1 MHFENLISN
10 LNNELDK
17 IRNGLKE
24 CLKNTQLNK
33 EEIEVINCV
42 IKHDTLYFILI
53 LLFIY
58 IESKRSY
65 TSSR

>member
-17 IRNGLKE
+17 IRSGLKE

-33 EEIEVINCV
+33 DEIEVTF
-42 IKHDTLYFILI
+42 KH
-53 LLFIY
+53 
-58 IESKRSY
+58 SV
-65 TSSR
+65 

>member
-33 EEIEVINCV
+33 DEIESLKEAIR
-42 IKHDTLYFILI
+42 
-53 LLFIY
+53 LLEETKADKDWVKAEF
-58 IESKRSY
+58 ERV
-65 TSSR
+65 

>member
-17 IRNGLKE
+17 IRSGLKE

-33 EEIEVINCV
+33 DEIEVNLTKHV
-42 IKHDTLYFILI
+42 IIIYFIINL
-53 LLFIY
+53 
-58 IESKRSY
+58 KKK
-65 TSSR
+65 